1 MGSLADYMAEERIS
15 DLEDVFQIGK
25 VEKKAWR
32 KNTVISNNC
41 WTTIKGE
48 IYA

>member
-1 MGSLADYMAEERIS
+1 MPLMGSLADYMAEERIS

-32 KNTVISNNC
+32 KKHCNIQ
-41 WTTIKGE
+41 
-48 IYA
+48 